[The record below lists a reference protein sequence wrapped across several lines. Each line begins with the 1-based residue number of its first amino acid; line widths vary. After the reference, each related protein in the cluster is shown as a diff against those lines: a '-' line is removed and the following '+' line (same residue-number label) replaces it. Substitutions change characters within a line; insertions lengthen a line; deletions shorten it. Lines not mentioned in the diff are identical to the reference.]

1 MITEISM
8 KLASQNAYKVMS
20 NFGHKSLAALKCMC
34 GKVPPRLLISLS
46 QLCRGVSVITCR
58 CRKKGK

>member
-20 NFGHKSLAALKCMC
+20 NFGHKSLAALKCADC
-34 GKVPPRLLISLS
+34 SPVHVHAQLIQPLQLDMGRYS
-46 QLCRGVSVITCR
+46 QKRHQ
-58 CRKKGK
+58 